1 MRERVYDLAV
11 QQAAEL
17 AALRSSDQPGGPM
30 CRSMAGLLSPVST
43 ASGPTTQGRQQPISV
58 QSDPSEETPQ
68 A

>member
-43 ASGPTTQGRQQPISV
+43 ASGPTTQGR
-58 QSDPSEETPQ
+58 
-68 A
+68 